1 MSLKKRGK
9 TWHCHF
15 VVNGQRFRQS
25 LETTDWREAQAK
37 EKELIAAASEGKLHQ
52 TSATLTRQPFGLAA
66 DDYVTARKLE
76 LAPASQAKE
85 KQLLVQLRAYFK
97 QEPLKAIT
105 AKRII
110 EYRAWRAEQ
119 KVGPATLNAELGI
132 LRRILKRAKLWS
144 RVADDIR
151 PLKEPSTIG
160 RALTEDDKQRLLK
173 TAVMRPEWETAFL
186 AAILCLNTTTR
197 GCELKGLQWSDV
209 DLFERTV
216 TVRKSKTAAGVRAIP
231 LTDVACSALAR
242 LRTRAESFGRVD
254 PAHYVFAAYGT
265 RMTFNDTK
273 IVGTPTRNSATHAQK
288 FSKAVKLMDES
299 LLRSTGL
306 GELDRKLVTFWT
318 LGTHTLPYVDTFP
331 MLVLLGKMGT
341 GKSQALS
348 IIGNFAYHPVTFS
361 LRGMTA
367 PAIRDEF
374 AGCHE
379 GTAIVEEA
387 DSAWNDKD
395 AAFERMLSDRYQR
408 ASARASHKVPALDSG
423 WWESVSKPYFGATAL
438 VQMDMTRRLQWSWR
452 VEGQQ

>member
-9 TWHCHF
+9 KWHCHF

-85 KQLLVQLRAYFK
+85 KQLLVQLRAHFK

-105 AKRII
+105 AKRITG
-110 EYRAWRAEQ
+110 YRAWRADQ

-132 LRRILKRAKLWS
+132 LRRILKRAKLWA

-186 AAILCLNTTTR
+186 AALLCLNTTAR

-209 DLFERTV
+209 DLFDRTV

-242 LRTRAESFGRVD
+242 LRTRAESFGSVD

-265 RMTFNDTK
+265 RMTFNDTE
-273 IVGTPTRNSATHAQK
+273 IVGSKMVGFDPTKHVNSWRSAWRTLTKKAGLPGFRFHDLRHCAITSLAESGASDSTIMAIAGHVSRRMLERYSHVRMEAK
-288 FSKAVKLMDES
+288 RSAVECLSKS
-299 LLRSTGL
+299 S
-306 GELDRKLVTFWT
+306 
-318 LGTHTLPYVDTFP
+318 
-331 MLVLLGKMGT
+331 KMGGYDT
-341 GKSQALS
+341 NHDTKS
-348 IIGNFAYHPVTFS
+348 
-361 LRGMTA
+361 
-367 PAIRDEF
+367 
-374 AGCHE
+374 
-379 GTAIVEEA
+379 A
-387 DSAWNDKD
+387 DIA
-395 AAFERMLSDRYQR
+395 
-408 ASARASHKVPALDSG
+408 
-423 WWESVSKPYFGATAL
+423 SKP
-438 VQMDMTRRLQWSWR
+438 M
-452 VEGQQ
+452 